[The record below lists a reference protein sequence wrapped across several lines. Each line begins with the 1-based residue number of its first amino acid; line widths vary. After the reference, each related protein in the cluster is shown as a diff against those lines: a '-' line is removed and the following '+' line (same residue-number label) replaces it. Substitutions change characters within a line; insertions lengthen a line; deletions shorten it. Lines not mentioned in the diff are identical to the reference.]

1 MAKCKIYFLHT
12 FTDDASVENAMHC
25 ITFMHHFKYTP
36 EAINQRLLHL
46 ESVAM
51 RLELKQGVRE
61 CLLINDS
68 YNADLNA
75 LNIALDFLSQQA
87 VSKQLS
93 KTIILSDIL
102 QSGFRSDELYKHVA
116 VLMKAKN
123 IHRFIGV
130 GGTFKAYR
138 IICRH

>member
-1 MAKCKIYFLHT
+1 
-12 FTDDASVENAMHC
+12 
-25 ITFMHHFKYTP
+25 
-36 EAINQRLLHL
+36 
-46 ESVAM
+46 M

-75 LNIALDFLSQQA
+75 LNIAFGFLSQQA
-87 VSKQLS
+87 VKQLS

-130 GGTFKAYR
+130 GEEL
-138 IICRH
+138 